1 MVETIFFIG
10 DASVCNAYVTK
21 FVVSLTILFKW
32 ISYIKKIKNNA
43 FKWKKKKLQCIT
55 LTKLMVNKF
64 YWSDIKI
71 YKVPFKVFV

>member
-32 ISYIKKIKNNA
+32 VSYIKKLRIMHLNE
-43 FKWKKKKLQCIT
+43 KKKY
-55 LTKLMVNKF
+55 NA
-64 YWSDIKI
+64 
-71 YKVPFKVFV
+71 